1 MESIMW
7 NVRNCNR
14 NYIEKMMRKQ
24 LNQTNKKTNE
34 VRQENFNSYVDT
46 ISKGNKNIEPTFR
59 TREVFSPTN
68 RLHNTFGRVRTE
80 EEVMDTEL
88 DMIIRELENEL

>member
-1 MESIMW
+1 MW
-7 NVRNCNR
+7 NVRDCNR
-14 NYIEKMMRKQ
+14 NYIEKMMKRQ
-24 LNQTNKKTNE
+24 LKRTSKRTNQ

-59 TREVFSPTN
+59 TREVLSPTD
-68 RLHNTFGRVRTE
+68 RLHSTFGRIRTE

-88 DMIIRELENEL
+88 DNIIRELENEL